1 MLPEHRTA
9 GWENHFAEDYRLC
22 LFRRGASLA
31 SIQTVGEH
39 MMNVTTPTW
48 NHGATISFQPPSRN
62 VHTVFVHCS
71 ASDRANHDDVSVM
84 RQWHVNRNP
93 PWNDVGYHY
102 FITKAGHIQTGRPV
116 ANIPAAQTGHN
127 TGTIAICLHG
137 LKEELFTQKQ
147 FESLVALCQSIDA
160 AYPNQR
166 IRFRGHREVST
177 KACPVFKYKVVL
189 GLDASGHMTGGSNTA
204 PPTSAPVAPP
214 PRADKTT
221 QILDNGKPVLI
232 LQSLLVLL
240 GADLQIDGI
249 MGQMTAQALK
259 AFQQQHSLL
268 TENGLDAKTRNAL
281 IKALDRVTSLKKP
294 DKGQKVKALQQLL
307 KLAGAKLTVDGD
319 FGNKTHAAVEQF
331 QTRKQLTVDGVA
343 DAKTQQAL
351 ARELLG

>member
-1 MLPEHRTA
+1 
-9 GWENHFAEDYRLC
+9 
-22 LFRRGASLA
+22 
-31 SIQTVGEH
+31 
-39 MMNVTTPTW
+39 MMNITTPTW
-48 NHGATISFQPPSRN
+48 YHGATINFQAPSRN

-84 RQWHVNRNP
+84 RHWHVNGNG
-93 PWNDVGYHY
+93 WNDVGYHY
-102 FITKAGHIQTGRPV
+102 FITKAGDIQTGRPV
-116 ANIPAAQTGHN
+116 ANTPAAQAGHN

-147 FESLVALCQSIDA
+147 FESLLALCQSINA
-160 AYPNQR
+160 AYPNQQ

-189 GLDASGHMTGGSNTA
+189 GLNGSGYMTGSPNTA
-204 PPTSAPVAPP
+204 PPTSSPPVPLP

-240 GADLQIDGI
+240 GANLQIDGI
-249 MGQMTAQALK
+249 MGQVTAQALK

-268 TENGLDAKTRNAL
+268 AENGLDAKTRDAL
-281 IKALDRVTSLKKP
+281 IKALNRVTSLKKP

-307 KLAGAKLTVDGD
+307 KLAGVKLTVDGD

-343 DAKTQQAL
+343 DATTQQAL

>member
-1 MLPEHRTA
+1 MLFQAQCESCS
-9 GWENHFAEDYRLC
+9 DL
-22 LFRRGASLA
+22 
-31 SIQTVGEH
+31 IQAVGERI
-39 MMNVTTPTW
+39 MNITTPTW
-48 NHGATISFQPPSRN
+48 SHGATISFQPPSRN

-84 RQWHVNRNP
+84 RHWHVNGNG
-93 PWNDVGYHY
+93 WNDVGYHY
-102 FITKAGHIQTGRPV
+102 FITKAGDIQAGRPV
-116 ANIPAAQTGHN
+116 ANTPAAQAGHN

-147 FESLVALCQSIDA
+147 FESLIALCQSIDA
-160 AYPNQR
+160 AYPNKQ

-189 GLDASGHMTGGSNTA
+189 GLDSSGYMTGSPNIA
-204 PPTSAPVAPP
+204 PPTSSPAPLP

-232 LQSLLVLL
+232 LQSILVLL

-259 AFQQQHSLL
+259 AFQQKHSLL
-268 TENGLDAKTRNAL
+268 SENGLDAKTREAL
-281 IKALDRVTSLKKP
+281 IKDLDRASSLKKP
-294 DKGQKVKALQQLL
+294 GKGKKVKALQQLL
-307 KLAGAKLTVDGD
+307 NLAGAKLTVDGD
-319 FGNKTHAAVEQF
+319 FGNKTQTAVEEF
-331 QTRKQLTVDGVA
+331 QKRKQLTVTGVA